1 MFVKSLIR
9 AVAKAKFTFQIESS
23 GDEIIFT
30 VMPSISAPECEGAI
44 AQAHAALAVPLR
56 VIVKNDAAVDDSIL
70 ADIQGYMKQR
80 ASLISNLDVIN
91 KAVADATRAVK
102 QENKEKDTVTVT
114 ATATA
119 SDSKDSGEEIAPSD
133 TAPSNKSRSLEL

>member
-1 MFVKSLIR
+1 MFVQSLIL
-9 AVAKAKFTFQIESS
+9 AVAKAKFTFQVESR
-23 GDEIIFT
+23 GDENIFT
-30 VMPSISAPECEGAI
+30 VMPSTSAPECEGAI

-56 VIVKNDAAVDDSIL
+56 VIVKNSEAVDESIL

-80 ASLISNLDVIN
+80 TSLISNLDVIN

-102 QENKEKDTVTVT
+102 QESKEKDTASV
-114 ATATA
+114 
-119 SDSKDSGEEIAPSD
+119 SDSKDSGEEKESSD

>member
-1 MFVKSLIR
+1 MFVQSLIL
-9 AVAKAKFTFQIESS
+9 AVAKAKFTFQIESC

-30 VMPSISAPECEGAI
+30 VMPSTSAPECEGAI

-56 VIVKNDAAVDDSIL
+56 VIVKNSEAVDESIL

-80 ASLISNLDVIN
+80 TSLISNLDVIN

-102 QENKEKDTVTVT
+102 QESKEKDTASV
-114 ATATA
+114 
-119 SDSKDSGEEIAPSD
+119 SDSKDGGDEKESSD